1 MADRCTEI
9 NLSKTV
15 NQIIVTSF
23 DIDKTNFLCKGCKLS
38 MQRGKMPKMC
48 SNNGLT
54 VDILPEP
61 RLRLSELEN
70 NIIALNIVFQK
81 FHLKP
86 KSRWSGTH
94 DRLVNVPIGE
104 QDILNTLKSLPR
116 TPGEAGII
124 PVGLKRKLEY
134 KTTHLQQLID
144 VKKIYKYLHYL
155 KYIVENKYYKFF
167 DDMDAFM
174 KRCQDQ
180 DPEGFDSLNSEVDD
194 VIEILDSCQDKA
206 DPEDEIN
213 VENDFDNEKEDLE
226 YRTKDVVRKYQFDYD
241 MTTCMVAKFPE
252 GIPETTDQEFNVA
265 PGEGK
270 IPSNRS

>member
-1 MADRCTEI
+1 
-9 NLSKTV
+9 
-15 NQIIVTSF
+15 
-23 DIDKTNFLCKGCKLS
+23 

-48 SNNGLT
+48 SNNGLK

-61 RLRLSELEN
+61 KLRLSELEN

-116 TPGEAGII
+116 TPTEAGII

-155 KYIVENKYYKFF
+155 KYIAENKYY
-167 DDMDAFM
+167 
-174 KRCQDQ
+174 RIYW
-180 DPEGFDSLNSEVDD
+180 EISL
-194 VIEILDSCQDKA
+194 K
-206 DPEDEIN
+206 
-213 VENDFDNEKEDLE
+213 K
-226 YRTKDVVRKYQFDYD
+226 K
-241 MTTCMVAKFPE
+241 
-252 GIPETTDQEFNVA
+252 
-265 PGEGK
+265 
-270 IPSNRS
+270 